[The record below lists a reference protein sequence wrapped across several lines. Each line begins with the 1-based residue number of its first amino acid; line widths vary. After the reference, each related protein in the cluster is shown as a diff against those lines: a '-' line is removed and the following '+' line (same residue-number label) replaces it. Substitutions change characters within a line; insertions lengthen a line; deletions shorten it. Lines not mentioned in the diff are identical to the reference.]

1 MMGVV
6 VLSTDLMD
14 RSRISAAVPSARF
27 VRDPAELAGEAATAD
42 AVVVDLGVEGVLDV
56 LADVAGVGVRTIG
69 YGSHVDRDVLEAA
82 RAAGVQQVMARSAF
96 FSQVAELLT

>member
-6 VLSTDLMD
+6 VLATDLMD

-27 VRDPAELAGEAATAD
+27 VRDPGALAAEAATAD
-42 AVVVDLGVEGVLDV
+42 VVVVDLGIDGALDV
-56 LADVAGVGVRTIG
+56 LADVAGVGVRTLG
-69 YGSHVDRDVLEAA
+69 YGAHVDRDVLEAA
-82 RAAGVQQVMARSAF
+82 RAAGCQQVMARSAF